1 MAISFSGLAI
11 VAAVAFLV
19 PLTLGL
25 FPRVRVPSVVVEIAM
40 GVVIGPFGLGWV
52 KIDTPI
58 HVLSIIG
65 MALLLFLGGMEIEY
79 ERLRGRVLSMSLL
92 GFAASLALGLGVA
105 FALQAASLIDTP
117 LFVALILAASA
128 VGLVIPILKDAGE
141 IGNDFG
147 QLVVSGSSIAD
158 FGTVVLLALFFSRE
172 ATSPV
177 SQLVLLAG
185 FGVIAVTIVFA
196 AFRLGEARPLTAVLL
211 RLQYTTAQIRIR
223 GAMLLLITLVAI
235 AEHFGLEAILAAF
248 IAGSVLTFIDRDWE
262 KTHPQFRQKLE
273 GVGFGVFVPV
283 FFVASGI
290 RFDLG
295 ALLESRAAILQVP
308 IYLAA
313 LLVVRGVPALI
324 YRPLIGTRRSLAA
337 GLLQATTLGFV
348 VAGVQIGLELEL
360 ISGATG
366 AALVAAALLSV
377 LIYPFAAAVLLKG
390 AAPMP
395 ASDAPGSE
403 HPDQH

>member
-105 FALQAASLIDTP
+105 FALQAASLIHTP

-313 LLVVRGVPALI
+313 LLVVRGLPALV

-395 ASDAPGSE
+395 ASGAPGSE
-403 HPDQH
+403 RPDQH

>member
-1 MAISFSGLAI
+1 MAISFYGLAV

-52 KIDTPI
+52 TIDTPI

-65 MALLLFLGGMEIEY
+65 MAALLFLGGMEIEY
-79 ERLRGRVLSMSLL
+79 ERLRGRVLRLSVVGFGVSLGIGL
-92 GFAASLALGLGVA
+92 AVALG
-105 FALQAASLIDTP
+105 LQAASLIREP

-147 QLVVSGSSIAD
+147 QLVVAGSSIAD
-158 FGTVVLLALFFSRE
+158 FGTVILLALFFSRE
-172 ATSPV
+172 ATSPIA
-177 SQLVLLAG
+177 QLVLLTA
-185 FGVIAVTIVFA
+185 FGTIAAAIVFA
-196 AFRLGEARPLTAVLL
+196 AFGISRHGPITAVMLK
-211 RLQYTTAQIRIR
+211 LQYSTAQIRVR
-223 GAMLLLITLVAI
+223 GAVFLLITLVAI
-235 AEHFGLEAILAAF
+235 AEKFGLETILAAF
-248 IAGSVLTFIDRDWE
+248 IAGSVLTFIDRDAAR
-262 KTHPQFRQKLE
+262 THPQFRQKLE
-273 GVGFGVFVPV
+273 AVGFGVFVPV

-295 ALLESRAAILQVP
+295 ALLASPSAILQVP
-308 IYLAA
+308 IYLVA
-313 LLVVRGVPALI
+313 LIVVRGIPALM
-324 YRPLIGTRRSLAA
+324 YRSMIGTRRAVAA

-348 VAGVQIGLELEL
+348 VAGVQIGQELKL
-360 ISGATG
+360 IDGATG

-377 LIYPFAAAVLLKG
+377 LIFPFAAATVLKG
-390 AAPMP
+390 AEP
-395 ASDAPGSE
+395 AQAPGTAT
-403 HPDQH
+403 PA

>member
-92 GFAASLALGLGVA
+92 GFVASLALGLGVA
-105 FALQAASLIDTP
+105 LALQAASLIHTP

-390 AAPMP
+390 AEPMP

-403 HPDQH
+403 RPDQH